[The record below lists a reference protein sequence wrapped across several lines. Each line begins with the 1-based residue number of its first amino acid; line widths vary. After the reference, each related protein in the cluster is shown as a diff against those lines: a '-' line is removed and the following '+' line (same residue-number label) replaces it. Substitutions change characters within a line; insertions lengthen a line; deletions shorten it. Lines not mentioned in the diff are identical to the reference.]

1 VCLLDIFEYIH
12 FTFIRNSIV
21 HPPFKQENPVME
33 YNREYI
39 EKITARLVDL
49 DREIGELEAIA
60 DKAVEEVKANYYKQ
74 IKQLFLKKEDL
85 QNKVTHISEA
95 SGNAW
100 EDMKAGTELSWEV
113 FNDFVKREKKKP
125 K

>member
-1 VCLLDIFEYIH
+1 
-12 FTFIRNSIV
+12 
-21 HPPFKQENPVME
+21 ME

-39 EKITARLVDL
+39 EKIAVKL
-49 DREIGELEAIA
+49 DELDHEIGELEAIT

-85 QNKVTHISEA
+85 QNKVTHLREA

-113 FNDFVKREKKKP
+113 FNDSVKREKKKP